1 MNYLLRKKQRGDATS
16 GTIHGKR
23 AKWIETYAALGA
35 SLLVGIG
42 ERLGRPGLQVGAMV
56 RQIILAGFV
65 VFLPAGVQAQGR
77 GMMPPVSHAVAVGP
91 RVVMQAPHVG
101 TAQVMPGTRTVSRGG
116 VVRPRTA
123 IPAARN
129 TRRQVT
135 TRRRFEDED
144 NRFRPDC
151 SSAPGLGFDA
161 VHQAAICGSGTT
173 GLRRGGL
180 QAPFFFPF
188 FDGGFSLPGSAV
200 AVENGSAAETS
211 QPDVTDAE
219 VRERGRRYRA
229 SEPVMAP
236 PVEAASSATP
246 DDEQF
251 VFVRRDGT
259 VFFAVAYAW
268 EKGTLRYITSQG
280 LRRTV
285 TQDALD
291 LDATRQFNEQRGLNF
306 RLPA

>member
-1 MNYLLRKKQRGDATS
+1 MNYLLRKTERGDATS

-116 VVRPRTA
+116 VARPRTA

-135 TRRRFEDED
+135 TRRRFADED

-151 SSAPGLGFDA
+151 SSAPGFGFDA

-180 QAPFFFPF
+180 QVPFFFPF
-188 FDGGFSLPGSAV
+188 FDGGVSLSGSAG
-200 AVENGSAAETS
+200 AGENGSGGGAFPAGCS
-211 QPDVTDAE
+211 G
-219 VRERGRRYRA
+219 VRDMGRGRR
-229 SEPVMAP
+229 M
-236 PVEAASSATP
+236 
-246 DDEQF
+246 
-251 VFVRRDGT
+251 
-259 VFFAVAYAW
+259 
-268 EKGTLRYITSQG
+268 
-280 LRRTV
+280 
-285 TQDALD
+285 
-291 LDATRQFNEQRGLNF
+291 RGSG
-306 RLPA
+306 RVSVCAG

>member
-1 MNYLLRKKQRGDATS
+1 MNYLLRKTQRGDATS

-91 RVVMQAPHVG
+91 RVVMQAPRVG

-135 TRRRFEDED
+135 TRRRFADED

-161 VHQAAICGSGTT
+161 VHQAA
-173 GLRRGGL
+173 
-180 QAPFFFPF
+180 
-188 FDGGFSLPGSAV
+188 
-200 AVENGSAAETS
+200 ETS

-229 SEPVMAP
+229 NEPVMAP

-285 TQDALD
+285 
-291 LDATRQFNEQRGLNF
+291 
-306 RLPA
+306 